1 MICYTKVTI
10 NIEIT
15 NKTGIYI
22 KKYPVVIIEGRK
34 EDVAKRLKQ
43 RFEYDGS
50 FIDRMLSVDPTG
62 YKYVDYIGK
71 QLEKLIPQ
79 LAGQKG
85 GLNVTQQD
93 AIKDVLSMVIP
104 WFHSNVNRITEDDIW
119 KAETIFR
126 ERNGMVPNIEG
137 IAKSFKDIAQ
147 YENPEFIRTL
157 MDIVDSK
164 KTERE
169 KERELKSQAEKLYE
183 DDDVLVIRPKSYA
196 ASCYYGANTKWCTTN
211 KGDSGY
217 FDKYIKSGLLYYFI
231 KKKENTKMALYR
243 NTEDRKTE
251 VYNAQ
256 DILVSL
262 DNLRESFP
270 NQNDL
275 IDDLIG
281 VGEFIKS
288 LREFTRGKIDYR
300 ELEDSDESILKVK
313 PSDPLG
319 QSTIVIDFDEDEKFF
334 KALDITEDDQ
344 WFLSAIN
351 SSYGGYEF
359 MDSYQVEE
367 DFKEGYNI
375 YGELNEE
382 NNKKL
387 KEIAELILPGDEF
400 DLNDD
405 KYKTKLSET
414 LLGLFDDE
422 INYILGDYQSEK
434 DSEMLTTAR
443 DSIEKEINNFLES
456 IGFILVRGYDQ
467 IATTAANLLMWSS
480 RLQIPK
486 IDVLSL
492 FNQIIEYT
500 GTGRLGGWYE
510 NTYEYQDYEN
520 FDSVSFNN
528 TVERQFEKI
537 LEKLDEDED
546 SGGEKIKEFL
556 GFRKRIITKFGINGW
571 NTLPVDKTVK
581 FKVES
586 FDRENMKLTIMVE
599 KHYKGMRRLKLSEEN
614 FNNLLYQPQLFDLFE
629 V

>member
-1 MICYTKVTI
+1 VICYTKVTI
-10 NIEIT
+10 NIEIP

-43 RFEYDGS
+43 RFEYDSS

-62 YKYVDYIGK
+62 YKYVDYIAK
-71 QLEKLIPQ
+71 QLEKIIPQ

-104 WFHSNVNRITEDDIW
+104 WFHNNVNRITEDDIW

-126 ERNGMVPNIEG
+126 EQNGMVPNIEG
-137 IAKSFKDIAQ
+137 IAKSFKDISQ

-157 MDIVDSK
+157 MGIVDSK

-183 DDDVLVIRPKSYA
+183 DDDILVIRPKSYA
-196 ASCYYGANTKWCTTN
+196 ASCYYGANTKWCTTT
-211 KGDSGY
+211 KGSSGY
-217 FDKYIKSGLLYYFI
+217 FEKYIKTGLLYYFI
-231 KKKENTKMALYR
+231 NKKENTKMALYR

-256 DILVSL
+256 DNLVSL
-262 DNLRESFP
+262 DDLRESFP

-281 VGEFIKS
+281 VGEFIKT
-288 LREFTRGKIDYR
+288 LREFTRGKINSR
-300 ELEDSDESILKVK
+300 ELEDSDDAILQVK

-319 QSTIVIDFDEDEKFF
+319 QSTIVIDFDKDENFF
-334 KALDITEDDQ
+334 KSLDIEEDDQ
-344 WFLSAIN
+344 WFLNSVS

-359 MDSYQVEE
+359 MDSWRVEE

-387 KEIAELILPGDEF
+387 KEIAELILPGEEF

-405 KYKTKLSET
+405 NYKIKLSET

-422 INYILGDYQSEK
+422 MDWILGDYASEK
-434 DSEMLTTAR
+434 NSEMLTTAR
-443 DSIEKEINNFLES
+443 ASIEKEINGFLES
-456 IGFILVRGYDQ
+456 IGFILVRDYDQ
-467 IATTAANLLMWSS
+467 IATTPANLLMWSA

-486 IDVLSL
+486 IDVISL
-492 FNQIIEYT
+492 FNQIIEYS
-500 GTGRLGGWYE
+500 GTGRLGGWAE
-510 NTYEYQDYEN
+510 NSYEYQDYDN
-520 FDSVSFNN
+520 FDSNSFNN

-546 SGGEKIKEFL
+546 AGGEKIKEFL
-556 GFRKRIITKFGINGW
+556 GFRNRIVSKFGLNKW
-571 NTLPVDKTVK
+571 NKLPVDKTVS

-586 FDRENMKLTIMVE
+586 FDRENMKVIVSVE
-599 KHYKGMRRLKLSEEN
+599 KQYKGMRRLKLSEDN

-629 V
+629 I

>member
-1 MICYTKVTI
+1 MI
-10 NIEIT
+10 
-15 NKTGIYI
+15 
-22 KKYPVVIIEGRK
+22 IIEGRK

-62 YKYVDYIGK
+62 YKYVDYIAK
-71 QLEKLIPQ
+71 QLEKIIPQ

-211 KGDSGY
+211 KGSSGY
-217 FDKYIKSGLLYYFI
+217 FEKYIKTGLLYYFI
-231 KKKENTKMALYR
+231 NKKENTKMALYR

-256 DILVSL
+256 DNLVSL
-262 DNLRESFP
+262 ENLRESFP

-300 ELEDSDESILKVK
+300 ELEDSDESILKVR

-319 QSTIVIDFDEDEKFF
+319 QSTIVINFDEDEKFF
-334 KALDITEDDQ
+334 KALDISEDDL
-344 WFLSAIN
+344 WFLNAIN
-351 SSYGGYEF
+351 SHYNSYDF
-359 MDSYQVEE
+359 MDSYQIEL
-367 DFKEGYNI
+367 DFKEGYII
-375 YGELNEE
+375 YGELNKE
-382 NNKKL
+382 NSAKL
-387 KEIAELILPGDEF
+387 KEIAELILPEEEF
-400 DLNDD
+400 NMDNED
-405 KYKTKLSET
+405 YKIKLSET
-414 LLGLFDDE
+414 LLSLFDSEMDW
-422 INYILGDYQSEK
+422 ILGDYHTEK
-434 DSEMLTTAR
+434 NSEMLQTAR
-443 DSIEKEINNFLES
+443 TSIEKEINGFLES
-456 IGFILVRGYDQ
+456 IGFIIYREYDE
-467 IATTAANLLMWSS
+467 IATTPANLLMWSA
-480 RLQIPK
+480 RLQLPK
-486 IDVLSL
+486 IDAISL

-500 GTGRLGGWYE
+500 GTGKLGGWSE
-510 NTYEYQDYEN
+510 NSYEYQDYDN
-520 FDSVSFNN
+520 FDSNAFNN
-528 TVERQFEKI
+528 TVERQFDKI

-556 GFRKRIITKFGINGW
+556 GFRNRIVKKFGINKW
-571 NTLPVDKTVK
+571 NKLPVDKNVG
-581 FKVES
+581 FKVEN
-586 FDRENMKLTIMVE
+586 FDRENMRVIIMIE
-599 KHYKGMRRLKLSEEN
+599 KQYKGMRRLKLSEEN
-614 FNNLLYQPQLFDLFE
+614 FNNLLYSPQLFDLFE

>member
-10 NIEIT
+10 NIEIP

-43 RFEYDGS
+43 RFEYDSS

-62 YKYVDYIGK
+62 YKYVDYIAK
-71 QLEKLIPQ
+71 QLEKIIPQ

-104 WFHSNVNRITEDDIW
+104 WFHNNVNRITEDDIW
-119 KAETIFR
+119 NAETIFR
-126 ERNGMVPNIEG
+126 EQNGMVPNIEG

-157 MDIVDSK
+157 MGIVDSK

-183 DDDVLVIRPKSYA
+183 DDDILIIRPKSYA
-196 ASCYYGANTKWCTTN
+196 ASCYYGANTKWCTTT
-211 KGDSGY
+211 KGSSGY
-217 FDKYIKSGLLYYFI
+217 FEKYIKTGLLYYFI
-231 KKKENTKMALYR
+231 NKKENTKMALYR

-256 DILVSL
+256 DNLVSL
-262 DNLRESFP
+262 DDLRESFP

-281 VGEFIKS
+281 VGEFIKT
-288 LREFTRGKIDYR
+288 LREFTRGKINSR
-300 ELEDSDESILKVK
+300 ELEDSDNAILQVK

-319 QSTIVIDFDEDEKFF
+319 QSTIVIDFDKDENFF
-334 KALDITEDDQ
+334 KSLDISEDDQ
-344 WFLSAIN
+344 WFLNAIN
-351 SSYGGYEF
+351 SSYGSYEF
-359 MDSYQVEE
+359 MDSYTIE
-367 DFKEGYNI
+367 DEFNQGYVV
-375 YGELNEE
+375 YGDLNEE
-382 NNKKL
+382 NKKKL
-387 KEIAELILPGDEF
+387 KEIAELILPGEEF
-400 DLNDD
+400 DLDNDD
-405 KYKTKLSET
+405 YKVKLSET
-414 LLGLFDDE
+414 LLSLFDDE
-422 INYILGDYQSEK
+422 MDWILGDYTSEK
-434 DSEMLTTAR
+434 NSEMLTTAR
-443 DSIEKEINNFLES
+443 ASIEKEINGFLES
-456 IGFILVRGYDQ
+456 IGFILVRDYDQ
-467 IATTAANLLMWSS
+467 IATTPANLLMWSA

-486 IDVLSL
+486 IDVISL
-492 FNQIIEYT
+492 FNQIIEYS
-500 GTGRLGGWYE
+500 GTGRLGGWAE
-510 NTYEYQDYEN
+510 NSYEYQDYDN
-520 FDSVSFNN
+520 FDSNSFNN

-546 SGGEKIKEFL
+546 AGGEKIKEFL
-556 GFRKRIITKFGINGW
+556 GFRNRIVSKFGLNKW
-571 NTLPVDKTVK
+571 NKLPVDKTVS

-586 FDRENMKLTIMVE
+586 FDRENMKVIVSVE
-599 KHYKGMRRLKLSEEN
+599 KQYKGMRRLKLSEDN
-614 FNNLLYQPQLFDLFE
+614 FNNSLYQPQLFDLFE
-629 V
+629 I

>member
-1 MICYTKVTI
+1 VICYTKVRI
-10 NIEIT
+10 NIEIP

-43 RFEYDGS
+43 RFEYDSS
-50 FIDRMLSVDPTG
+50 FIDRMISVDPTG

-157 MDIVDSK
+157 MEIVDSK

-169 KERELKSQAEKLYE
+169 KERELKTQAERLYE
-183 DDDVLVIRPKSYA
+183 DDDVLVIRPKSHA
-196 ASCYYGANTKWCTTN
+196 ASCYYGANTKWCTTTA
-211 KGDSGY
+211 GSSGY
-217 FDKYIKSGLLYYFI
+217 FEKYIKSGLLYYFI
-231 KKKENTKMALYR
+231 NKKENTKMALYR
-243 NTEDRKTE
+243 NTEERKTE

-256 DILVSL
+256 DKLVSL
-262 DNLRESFP
+262 EDLREQFP

-275 IDDLIG
+275 IDELIG
-281 VGEFIKS
+281 SGEFIKA
-288 LREFTRGKIDYR
+288 LRNFSKGKIDYR

-313 PSDPLG
+313 PSDPPG
-319 QSTIVIDFDEDEKFF
+319 QSTIVINFDEDEKFF
-334 KALDITEDDQ
+334 KALDISEDDL
-344 WFLSAIN
+344 WFLNAIN
-351 SSYGGYEF
+351 SHYNSYDF
-359 MDSYQVEE
+359 MDSYQIEQ
-367 DFKEGYNI
+367 DFKEGYVI

-387 KEIAELILPGDEF
+387 KEIAELILPEEEF
-400 DLNDD
+400 NMDNDD
-405 KYKTKLSET
+405 YRIKLSET
-414 LLGLFDDE
+414 LLSLFDSEMDW
-422 INYILGDYQSEK
+422 ILGDYHTEK
-434 DSEMLTTAR
+434 NSEMLETAR
-443 DSIEKEINNFLES
+443 TSIEKEINGFLES
-456 IGFILVRGYDQ
+456 IGFIVYREYDE
-467 IATTAANLLMWSS
+467 IATTPANLLMWSA
-480 RLQIPK
+480 RLQLPK
-486 IDVLSL
+486 IDAISL
-492 FNQIIEYT
+492 FNQIIEYS
-500 GTGRLGGWYE
+500 GTGKLGGWSE
-510 NTYEYQDYEN
+510 NSYEYQDYDN
-520 FDSVSFNN
+520 FDSNAFNN
-528 TVERQFEKI
+528 TVERQFDKI

-546 SGGEKIKEFL
+546 AGGEKIKEFL
-556 GFRKRIITKFGINGW
+556 GFRNRIVKKFGINKW
-571 NTLPVDKTVK
+571 NKLPIDKNVG
-581 FKVES
+581 FKVEN
-586 FDRENMKLTIMVE
+586 FDRENMRVIIMIE
-599 KHYKGMRRLKLSEEN
+599 KQYKGMRRLKLSEEN
-614 FNNLLYQPQLFDLFE
+614 FNNLLYSPQLFDLFE

>member
-1 MICYTKVTI
+1 MI
-10 NIEIT
+10 
-15 NKTGIYI
+15 
-22 KKYPVVIIEGRK
+22 IIEGRK

-62 YKYVDYIGK
+62 YKYVDYIAK
-71 QLEKLIPQ
+71 QLEKIIPQ

-211 KGDSGY
+211 KGSSGY
-217 FDKYIKSGLLYYFI
+217 FEKYIKTGLLYYFI
-231 KKKENTKMALYR
+231 NKKENTKMALYR

-256 DILVSL
+256 DNLVSL

-334 KALDITEDDQ
+334 KALDISEDDR
-344 WFLSAIN
+344 WFLNAI
-351 SSYGGYEF
+351 SSHYNEYDF
-359 MDSYQVEE
+359 MDSYQIEL
-367 DFKEGYNI
+367 DFKEGYII
-375 YGELNEE
+375 YGELNKE
-382 NNKKL
+382 NSVKL
-387 KEIAELILPGDEF
+387 KEIAELILPEEEF
-400 DLNDD
+400 NMDNED
-405 KYKTKLSET
+405 YKIKLSET
-414 LLGLFDDE
+414 LLSLFDSEMDW
-422 INYILGDYQSEK
+422 ILGDYHTEK
-434 DSEMLTTAR
+434 NSEMLQTAR
-443 DSIEKEINNFLES
+443 TSIEKEINGFLES
-456 IGFILVRGYDQ
+456 IGFIIYREYDE
-467 IATTAANLLMWSS
+467 IATTPANLLMWSA
-480 RLQIPK
+480 RLQLPK
-486 IDVLSL
+486 IDAISL

-500 GTGRLGGWYE
+500 GTGKLGGWSE
-510 NTYEYQDYEN
+510 NSYEYQDYDN
-520 FDSVSFNN
+520 FDSNAFNN
-528 TVERQFEKI
+528 TVERQFDKI

-556 GFRKRIITKFGINGW
+556 GFRNRIVKKFGINKW
-571 NTLPVDKTVK
+571 NKLPVDKNVG
-581 FKVES
+581 FKVEN
-586 FDRENMKLTIMVE
+586 FDRENMRVIIMIE
-599 KHYKGMRRLKLSEEN
+599 KQYKGMRRLKLSEEN
-614 FNNLLYQPQLFDLFE
+614 FNNLLYSPQLFDLFE

>member
-1 MICYTKVTI
+1 MI
-10 NIEIT
+10 
-15 NKTGIYI
+15 
-22 KKYPVVIIEGRK
+22 IIEGRK

-62 YKYVDYIGK
+62 YKYVDYIAK
-71 QLEKLIPQ
+71 QLEKIIPQ

-211 KGDSGY
+211 KGSSGY
-217 FDKYIKSGLLYYFI
+217 FEKYIKTGLLYYFI
-231 KKKENTKMALYR
+231 NKKENTKMALYR

-256 DILVSL
+256 DNLVSL
-262 DNLRESFP
+262 ENLRESFP

-334 KALDITEDDQ
+334 KALDISEDDR
-344 WFLSAIN
+344 WFLNAI
-351 SSYGGYEF
+351 SSHYNEYDF
-359 MDSYQVEE
+359 MDSYQIEL
-367 DFKEGYNI
+367 DFKEGYII
-375 YGELNEE
+375 YGELNKE
-382 NNKKL
+382 NSAKL
-387 KEIAELILPGDEF
+387 KEIAELILPEEEF
-400 DLNDD
+400 NMDNED
-405 KYKTKLSET
+405 YKIKLSET
-414 LLGLFDDE
+414 LLSLFDSEMDW
-422 INYILGDYQSEK
+422 ILGDYHTEK
-434 DSEMLTTAR
+434 NSEMLQTAR
-443 DSIEKEINNFLES
+443 TSIEKEINGFLES
-456 IGFILVRGYDQ
+456 IGFIIYREYDE
-467 IATTAANLLMWSS
+467 IATTPANLLMWSA
-480 RLQIPK
+480 RLQLPK
-486 IDVLSL
+486 IDAISL

-500 GTGRLGGWYE
+500 GTGKLGGWSE
-510 NTYEYQDYEN
+510 NSYEYQDYDN
-520 FDSVSFNN
+520 FDSNAFNN
-528 TVERQFEKI
+528 TVERQFDKI

-556 GFRKRIITKFGINGW
+556 GFRNRIVKKFGINKW
-571 NTLPVDKTVK
+571 NKLPVDKNVG
-581 FKVES
+581 FKVEN
-586 FDRENMKLTIMVE
+586 FDRENMRVIIMIE
-599 KHYKGMRRLKLSEEN
+599 KQYKGMRRLKLSEEN
-614 FNNLLYQPQLFDLFE
+614 FNNLLYSPQLFDLFE

>member
-1 MICYTKVTI
+1 MI
-10 NIEIT
+10 
-15 NKTGIYI
+15 
-22 KKYPVVIIEGRK
+22 IIEGRK

-62 YKYVDYIGK
+62 YKYVDYIAK
-71 QLEKLIPQ
+71 QLEKIIPQ

-211 KGDSGY
+211 KGSSGY
-217 FDKYIKSGLLYYFI
+217 FEKYIKTGLLYYFI
-231 KKKENTKMALYR
+231 NKKENTKMALYR

-256 DILVSL
+256 DNLVSL

-334 KALDITEDDQ
+334 KALDISEDDR
-344 WFLSAIN
+344 WFLNAI
-351 SSYGGYEF
+351 SSHYNEYDF
-359 MDSYQVEE
+359 MDSYQIEL
-367 DFKEGYNI
+367 DFKEGYII
-375 YGELNEE
+375 YGELNKE
-382 NNKKL
+382 NSVKL
-387 KEIAELILPGDEF
+387 KEIAELILPEEEF
-400 DLNDD
+400 NMDNDN
-405 KYKTKLSET
+405 YRIKLSET
-414 LLGLFDDE
+414 LLSLFDSEMDW
-422 INYILGDYQSEK
+422 ILGDYHTEK
-434 DSEMLTTAR
+434 NSEMLQTAR
-443 DSIEKEINNFLES
+443 TSIEKEINGFLES
-456 IGFILVRGYDQ
+456 IGFIIYREYDE
-467 IATTAANLLMWSS
+467 IATTPANLLMWSA
-480 RLQIPK
+480 RLQLPK
-486 IDVLSL
+486 IDAISL

-500 GTGRLGGWYE
+500 GTGKLGGWSE
-510 NTYEYQDYEN
+510 NSYEYQDYDN
-520 FDSVSFNN
+520 FDSNAFNN
-528 TVERQFEKI
+528 TVERQFDKI

-556 GFRKRIITKFGINGW
+556 GFRNRIVKKFGINKW
-571 NTLPVDKTVK
+571 NKLPVDKNVG
-581 FKVES
+581 FKVEN
-586 FDRENMKLTIMVE
+586 FDRENMRVIIMIE
-599 KHYKGMRRLKLSEEN
+599 KQYKGMRRLKLSEEN
-614 FNNLLYQPQLFDLFE
+614 FNNLLYSPQLFDLFE

>member
-1 MICYTKVTI
+1 MICCTKVTI
-10 NIEIT
+10 NIEIP
-15 NKTGIYI
+15 NKFGIYI

-62 YKYVDYIGK
+62 YKYVDYIAK
-71 QLEKLIPQ
+71 QLEKIIPQ
-79 LAGQKG
+79 LSGQKG
-85 GLNVTQQD
+85 GLNITQQD
-93 AIKDVLSMVIP
+93 AIKDILSMVIP
-104 WFHSNVNRITEDDIW
+104 WFHNNVNRITEDDIW

-211 KGDSGY
+211 KGSSGY
-217 FDKYIKSGLLYYFI
+217 FEKYIRTGLLYYFI
-231 KKKENTKMALYR
+231 NKKENTKMALYR

-251 VYNAQ
+251 VYNSQ

-262 DNLRESFP
+262 EYLRESFP

-313 PSDPLG
+313 PSDPPG
-319 QSTIVIDFDEDEKFF
+319 QSTIVINFDEDEKFF
-334 KALDITEDDQ
+334 KALDISEDDL
-344 WFLSAIN
+344 WFLNAIN
-351 SSYGGYEF
+351 SHYNSYDF
-359 MDSYQVEE
+359 MDSYQIEQ
-367 DFKEGYNI
+367 DFKEGYII
-375 YGELNEE
+375 YGELNKE

-387 KEIAELILPGDEF
+387 KEIAELILPEEEF
-400 DLNDD
+400 NMDNDD
-405 KYKTKLSET
+405 YRIKLSET
-414 LLGLFDDE
+414 LLSLFDSEMDW
-422 INYILGDYQSEK
+422 ILGDYHTEK
-434 DSEMLTTAR
+434 NSEMLETAR
-443 DSIEKEINNFLES
+443 TSIEKEINGFLES
-456 IGFILVRGYDQ
+456 IGFIIYREYDE
-467 IATTAANLLMWSS
+467 IATTPANLLMWSA
-480 RLQIPK
+480 RLQLPK
-486 IDVLSL
+486 IDAISL

-500 GTGRLGGWYE
+500 GTGKLGGWSE
-510 NTYEYQDYEN
+510 NSYEYQDYDN
-520 FDSVSFNN
+520 FNSNAFNN
-528 TVERQFEKI
+528 TVERQFDKI

-556 GFRKRIITKFGINGW
+556 GFRNRIVKKFGINKW
-571 NTLPVDKTVK
+571 NKLPIDKNVG
-581 FKVES
+581 FKVEG
-586 FDRENMKLTIMVE
+586 FDRENMKVIIRIE
-599 KHYKGMRRLKLSEEN
+599 KQYKGMRQLKLSEEN
-614 FNNLLYQPQLFDLFE
+614 FNNLLYSPQLFDLFE